1 MTEPVMVGGNEPAN
15 ASRLPLLLGI
25 GAALLLAVIVLPGL
39 LGGGDDEEEFD
50 FGVTPTSVPGATTTT
65 LPSDVD
71 VTPPPRTFEIFSSK
85 NPFTPLADTGTGTG
99 TAPGGGTGTSPDG
112 VVLPPPPGGTASPPP
127 SDGSVII
134 VQPSDGTSSPPSDGD
149 TTTSPP
155 SDGDTTTSPPPDDG
169 TDPTTQ
175 PRSNE
180 PRASQRVE
188 LLEVFSDDAQRLV
201 ATVRVNDTVY
211 EVGEGDA
218 FASNYQVVSLSQ
230 ADGCGQFLF
239 GDDRFRLCEG
249 EQLRK

>member
-1 MTEPVMVGGNEPAN
+1 MTEPVMVGGNEPAS

-25 GAALLLAVIVLPGL
+25 GAAVLLAAIVLPGL
-39 LGGGDDEEEFD
+39 LGGDDDAEEFD
-50 FGVTPTSVPGATTTT
+50 FGVTPTTVPGATTTT
-65 LPSDVD
+65 QAGEA
-71 VTPPPRTFEIFSSK
+71 TPPPRTFEIFSSK

-99 TAPGGGTGTSPDG
+99 TDPGGDTGTGTSPDG
-112 VVLPPPPGGTASPPP
+112 VALPPPPGGTTSPPP

-134 VQPSDGTSSPPSDGD
+134 VQPSDGTSPPPSDGGTT
-149 TTTSPP
+149 TTTSRPR
-155 SDGDTTTSPPPDDG
+155 DDG
-169 TDPTTQ
+169 TTTTQ

-188 LLEVFSDDAQRLV
+188 LLEVFSDDTQRLV

-249 EQLRK
+249 EERLK